1 MKVDAACIDHNVDR
15 LVAYITEEL
24 YDYVDNDKMTIA
36 SLGEIRGIHQLAEAL
51 KEVLR
56 TLQSSERL
64 KKSIGCWSASIR
76 HIRGRIWKTLKAT
89 IAPMF

>member
-1 MKVDAACIDHNVDR
+1 MKVDGACIDHNVDR

-24 YDYVDNDKMTIA
+24 YDYVDNDKMVIA

-56 TLQSSERL
+56 T
-64 KKSIGCWSASIR
+64 
-76 HIRGRIWKTLKAT
+76 
-89 IAPMF
+89 